1 MYNYIIIIITSTLLL
16 LFLLLLLLL
25 LLFTIYTASQ
35 LKLISIQ
42 DGPQSIIKAI
52 EVFSTPNSKQA
63 AIKMIFADTMVS
75 DYYYDFT

>member
-1 MYNYIIIIITSTLLL
+1 MLFLLLLLLLLL